1 VRKGAP
7 LLALDRSKKLD
18 AVRTEAIRIRVG
30 TARELFACADLWE
43 GRPFAHP
50 TE

>member
-1 VRKGAP
+1 
-7 LLALDRSKKLD
+7 
-18 AVRTEAIRIRVG
+18 VRTEAIRIRVG
-30 TARELFACADLWE
+30 TARELFACAELRE